1 MSSESPQ
8 KVTPVSPDK
17 KPDRRRKSSVR
28 SEASSQPDSL
38 SARSLAPTPESSP
51 LPIRLPT
58 KCKPKTDSESD
69 SDSTKSTKSSTSST
83 SKVSKVFKKTFKGK
97 AIAIVKPFSNAVTEK
112 KSSPN
117 EKQKEIEER
126 LNLYEFGSEQES
138 DENNLNK
145 ESLQDSSGGDA
156 VSLSLSKSSSAV
168 SSLKGI
174 KRLKSGRQAS
184 LSSRRLKSSPEL
196 KSVRVRVE
204 KLRNSPQP
212 AVRSDRNKV
221 RQHLVQPTE
230 PLAQSQLNQLETSP
244 SSEKEE
250 PSSCSQSETSR
261 SSSSSSPT
269 QDAPPDG
276 EKSLEKVFNDC
287 DSQIRSGTSGTE
299 PVEQGEAV
307 ACKLEVE
314 SVESQ
319 SHIPT
324 SQSQPAALGDSV
336 KLASSGGEQ
345 VVLLN
350 NDKIREIVKSELFSH
365 PHPIKK
371 EPVKLEKSDLER
383 NEDSCSL
390 QRTR

>member
-1 MSSESPQ
+1 M
-8 KVTPVSPDK
+8 TPVSPDK

-156 VSLSLSKSSSAV
+156 VSQSLSKSSSAV

-184 LSSRRLKSSPEL
+184 LSSRRVKSSPEL

-212 AVRSDRNKV
+212 PVRSDRNKV
-221 RQHLVQPTE
+221 RQHLVEATE

-269 QDAPPDG
+269 QDAPPEG
-276 EKSLEKVFNDC
+276 EKSLEKVFSDC
-287 DSQIRSGTSGTE
+287 DSQSQSRSGAE
-299 PVEQGEAV
+299 PADQGEAV
-307 ACKLEVE
+307 ACKLEGE
-314 SVESQ
+314 TVESQ
-319 SHIPT
+319 SHNSP
-324 SQSQPAALGDSV
+324 SQGQSAALGDSV
-336 KLASSGGEQ
+336 KLASSGGDQ

-350 NDKIREIVKSELFSH
+350 NDNIREIVKSELFSH
-365 PHPIKK
+365 PQHPIKK

>member
-1 MSSESPQ
+1 M
-8 KVTPVSPDK
+8 K
-17 KPDRRRKSSVR
+17 

-38 SARSLAPTPESSP
+38 SARNIAPSKPESPESSP
-51 LPIRLPT
+51 LPILLPT
-58 KCKPKTDSESD
+58 KCKPKTDSDSD
-69 SDSTKSTKSSTSST
+69 SDSTRSTKSSTSST

-145 ESLQDSSGGDA
+145 DSLQDPSGADA
-156 VSLSLSKSSSAV
+156 VSLSLSKSSSAA

-174 KRLKSGRQAS
+174 KRLKSGRQT

-204 KLRNSPQP
+204 KLRNSPP
-212 AVRSDRNKV
+212 VKSDRNKV
-221 RQHLVQPTE
+221 RQHLGQPTDDS
-230 PLAQSQLNQLETSP
+230 LAQSELNQLEKSP
-244 SSEKEE
+244 SSEKEA
-250 PSSCSQSETSR
+250 PSSCSQSE
-261 SSSSSSPT
+261 SSSSSSPALPT
-269 QDAPPDG
+269 PPDE
-276 EKSLEKVFNDC
+276 EKSLEKVLSC
-287 DSQIRSGTSGTE
+287 QSESESPAKAEAERSDQQEG
-299 PVEQGEAV
+299 V
-307 ACKLEVE
+307 ACKLEGE
-314 SVESQ
+314 DSQ
-319 SHIPT
+319 
-324 SQSQPAALGDSV
+324 GN
-336 KLASSGGEQ
+336 SGGDQ
-345 VVLLN
+345 VVKN
-350 NDKIREIVKSELFSH
+350 ENIREIVKSELFSH
-365 PHPIKK
+365 PHPIKR

>member
-1 MSSESPQ
+1 M
-8 KVTPVSPDK
+8 TPVSPDK
-17 KPDRRRKSSVR
+17 KTERRRKSSVKR
-28 SEASSQPDSL
+28 SDSRGSHPDSL
-38 SARSLAPTPESSP
+38 SARNLASADCQESQDSSP

-58 KCKPKTDSESD
+58 KCKPKTDSDSD
-69 SDSTKSTKSSTSST
+69 SDSRSTKSSTSST

-145 ESLQDSSGGDA
+145 DSLQDPSGADA

-174 KRLKSGRQAS
+174 KRLKSGRQT

-204 KLRNSPQP
+204 KLRNSPP
-212 AVRSDRNKV
+212 VKSDRNKV
-221 RQHLVQPTE
+221 RQHLGQPTDDS
-230 PLAQSQLNQLETSP
+230 LAQSELNQLEKSP
-244 SSEKEE
+244 SSEKEA
-250 PSSCSQSETSR
+250 PSSCSQSV
-261 SSSSSSPT
+261 SSSSSSPALPT
-269 QDAPPDG
+269 PPDE
-276 EKSLEKVFNDC
+276 EKSLEKVLSC
-287 DSQIRSGTSGTE
+287 QSESESPAKAEAERS
-299 PVEQGEAV
+299 EQQEGV
-307 ACKLEVE
+307 ACKLEGE
-314 SVESQ
+314 DSQ
-319 SHIPT
+319 
-324 SQSQPAALGDSV
+324 G
-336 KLASSGGEQ
+336 SSGGDQ
-345 VVLLN
+345 VVKN
-350 NDKIREIVKSELFSH
+350 EKIREIVKSELFSH
-365 PHPIKK
+365 PHPIKR